1 MGCTVT
7 NNNDNEGGTRV
18 VTNIFYT
25 DKINRQT
32 LYAFTDF
39 TVPPT
44 NHRRRQKTSI
54 QKNNKK
60 FSFSGVRKYIH

>member
-7 NNNDNEGGTRV
+7 NNNDNEGETRV

-32 LYAFTDF
+32 LYAFTDL
-39 TVPPT
+39 TEPPT
-44 NHRRRQKTSI
+44 NHRRRRKTSI
-54 QKNNKK
+54 QKHNKK
-60 FSFSGVRKYIH
+60 YSFNDVRNYIH